1 MAAFESFFRKELVL
15 RKSRTDK
22 MPVKGCRTGSGKD
35 CAICPGIR
43 LSYAAELE
51 ARQAAFSEFWK
62 VHRLPGIVHSLIPS
76 PKPRR
81 YRSVSKRRAFRTRHG
96 QVLLGLTD
104 ILDSGKV
111 EAVDV
116 LDCPIEPAEHSA
128 IYRHIQFFLNTQ
140 ESWLLTKLLN
150 HVIIKGNYDE
160 YAVILNVH
168 AIPPDLKR
176 QVRLLSKE
184 FKVKFRKVSAMFTVA
199 SDYSRYYLPDQAA
212 AKSLTKVFGENE
224 LFLRIDQR
232 AFLFSPLAFSQTNE
246 SVLAPM
252 TAKARALLPV
262 GEDTTLL
269 DLYAGYGLFGLLLGG
284 TAAAILGMES
294 NHPAV
299 VSAQKNARRLKMK
312 NCRMVCS
319 AVTAESLSRIW
330 PKGEG
335 NVTVIL
341 DPPRQGTDDGVIEYL
356 AHRRVSRALHIYCD
370 VDAIPEQSKRWRK
383 NGYEIAEVVPVDMFP
398 ATASL
403 EVMVLYRPVSFQEKS
418 NMKRT
423 GFRRV

>member
-1 MAAFESFFRKELVL
+1 MAAFETFFRKELVL
-15 RKSRTDK
+15 RKSRVDK
-22 MPVKGCRTGSGKD
+22 IPVKGCRTGSGKD
-35 CAICPGIR
+35 CTICPGIR
-43 LSYAAELE
+43 LTYAAESE
-51 ARQAAFSEFWK
+51 ARQAAFAEFWK
-62 VHRLPGIVHSLIPS
+62 VHRLPGIIHPLIHS
-76 PKPRR
+76 PKSRR

-111 EAVDV
+111 EAVDI

-150 HVIIKGNYDE
+150 HVIIKGNYEE

-176 QVRLLSKE
+176 QVRLLSKD
-184 FKVKFRKVSAMFTVA
+184 FKVKFKKVSAMFTVA

-212 AKSLTKVFGENE
+212 AKSLTKVFGESE
-224 LFLRIDQR
+224 LFLRIDQK

-252 TAKARALLPV
+252 VAKAGGLLAV
-262 GEDTTLL
+262 GEHTALL
-269 DLYAGYGLFGLLLGG
+269 DLYAGYGLFGLLLGDP
-284 TAAAILGMES
+284 AAAILGMES

-299 VSAQKNARRLKMK
+299 VSAQKNARRLKAK
-312 NCRMVCS
+312 NFRMVC
-319 AVTAESLSRIW
+319 AGVTAESLSRIW
-330 PKGEG
+330 PKEDGD
-335 NVTVIL
+335 VAVIL
-341 DPPRQGTDDGVIEYL
+341 DPPRQGTGDGVIEYL
-356 AHRRVSRALHIYCD
+356 AHRRVSQALQVYCD
-370 VDAIPEQSKRWRK
+370 VDAIPEESKRWRK
-383 NGYEIAEVVPVDMFP
+383 NGYDIAEVVPVDMFP

-403 EVMVLYRPVSFQEKS
+403 EVMVLYRPVPSPKES
-418 NMKRT
+418 NMKKT
-423 GFRRV
+423 GSHRV